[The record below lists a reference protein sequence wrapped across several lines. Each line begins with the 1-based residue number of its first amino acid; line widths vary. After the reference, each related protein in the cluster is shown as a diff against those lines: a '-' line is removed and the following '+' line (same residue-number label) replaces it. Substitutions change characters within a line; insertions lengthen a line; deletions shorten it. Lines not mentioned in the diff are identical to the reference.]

1 MKITKKS
8 IGIAALA
15 AVAAIGT
22 AVATQGTAS
31 AAKEQM
37 YFCDM
42 EGAWINASG
51 AHDNFIFL
59 AEYLA
64 KNGPDYFAGKYE
76 NPGQATADI
85 IGRAKDGTWEIIF
98 TYTDPGHKNM
108 LKKAVGRG
116 RRDGTRNEITVQGTY
131 KTFLGMNDIKADGTF
146 KLHGKC
152 RKERNKKR

>member
-1 MKITKKS
+1 MKITTKS

-15 AVAAIGT
+15 TIAAIGA

-42 EGAWINASG
+42 KGTWVPDSSKNP
-51 AHDNFIFL
+51 DDFIFL

-64 KNGPDYFAGKYE
+64 KDGPDYFAGKYE
-76 NPGQATADI
+76 NPGQASADI
-85 IGRAKDGTWEIIF
+85 IGRANNGTWEIIF
-98 TYTDPGHKNM
+98 TYTDAGHKGM
-108 LKKAVGRG
+108 LKKATGTG
-116 RRDGTRNEITVQGTY
+116 MRDGGKNEITVTGRY
-131 KTFLGMNDIKADGTF
+131 STFLGTNDIKAGGDF

-152 RKERNKKR
+152 RKERNK